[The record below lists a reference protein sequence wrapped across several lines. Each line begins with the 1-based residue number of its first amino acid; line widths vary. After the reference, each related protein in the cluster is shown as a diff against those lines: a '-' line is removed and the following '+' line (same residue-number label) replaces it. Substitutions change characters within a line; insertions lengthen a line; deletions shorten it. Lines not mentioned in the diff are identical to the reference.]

1 MATNRVCNSKLVLL
15 GDTAVGKSCLAV
27 RFVHDEFYQDRG
39 PTVGAAFLTR
49 EVVLEDATV
58 KFEIWDTA
66 GQERYR
72 SLASL
77 YYRGASAAIV
87 VLKYGILLDKKDI
100 VVSLPLYYRGAS
112 AAIVVYD
119 ITNKD
124 SFVGAKIWVNELQ
137 RRSDETVVIVLAG
150 NKMDLEHK
158 RKVEFEEASDYAQEN
173 NIMHMETSA
182 RSATNVEAVFEM
194 IARKI
199 PMPKSQLDHEQRD
212 TFSVIPPVAART
224 KCC

>member
-72 SLASL
+72 SLA
-77 YYRGASAAIV
+77 
-87 VLKYGILLDKKDI
+87 
-100 VVSLPLYYRGAS
+100 PMYYRGAS